1 MTVSRALAPP
11 RRALFFRLLPAA
23 PIALLLALLV
33 ALAPAPA
40 RAQVPAIGTIEIDT
54 APLRAQGV
62 REYADLL
69 EAALQRSLASRLA
82 DRRARGGARLVVR
95 LDRFFM
101 PIYTGP
107 EADDRFG
114 FGLGASMAADTLEGE
129 ALLVSQG
136 AVIARVPLVVS
147 LPAGQSGPWYLPD
160 AEPRRAAAVADAF
173 AGWVAR
179 RL

>member
-1 MTVSRALAPP
+1 MTPSRALAPP
-11 RRALFFRLLPAA
+11 RLALALGLLPAA
-23 PIALLLALLV
+23 LLALLL

-40 RAQVPAIGTIEIDT
+40 QAQVPAIDAIEIDT

-82 DRRARGGARLVVR
+82 DRRARGGARLLVR

-101 PIYTGP
+101 PIYTGG

-114 FGLGASMAADTLEGE
+114 FGLGAGTAVDTLEGE